1 MSNYNTDSTDNTD
14 DFLKVKGGTAT
25 AFYVILI
32 IDSIWFLLSGFFFLR
47 NVLKVKLRKL
57 AYKKILDPRGRMALQ
72 SERSGYLERQLKG
85 EEFVWFS
92 GVTSIS
98 GIRKF
103 LVFWVLGMGIAA
115 TAISIA
121 FIKYE
126 TWCLS
131 ILIMGTMLCIFTGAA
146 CWLGVSA
153 RTRIVYGLT
162 PTRILLLGFRF
173 KNDFRDFPIQ
183 VNKYID
189 YNTHWDNAKSLII
202 TTDHWITTS
211 KDKHGRTHTHHHSM
225 KIGICWIFEMD
236 QVNNIIEQRQEQL
249 QGQGIEGQEQQQQND
264 IKMPLNRSDFPNGGM
279 NQNGPMRLLKQ
290 PQNPNQMKMNQ
301 MKMNQLNM
309 NQMNMNQLNQNQIN
323 QMNQNQTNNGMN
335 NDFSMQGPTDLTLN
349 YDLNNNNEQM
359 GVEMNNDMNLNYVG
373 TMDNDLEMNKF

>member
-47 NVLKVKLRKL
+47 HVLKVKLRKL
-57 AYKKILDPRGRMALQ
+57 SYKKILDPRGRMALQ

-146 CWLGVSA
+146 CWNGVYA

-183 VNKYID
+183 VNKYTD
-189 YNTHWDNAKSLII
+189 YSTHWDNAKSLII

-211 KDKHGRTHTHHHSM
+211 RDKNGRTHTHHHSM

-249 QGQGIEGQEQQQQND
+249 QGQGIEGQEQQQQD
-264 IKMPLNRSDFPNGGM
+264 TKMPLNRSDFPNGGM

-301 MKMNQLNM
+301 LNMNQMNM